1 MIGWIAF
8 GITFIALL
16 LSLWYNF
23 KFARIIIKVEDSI
36 TESLD
41 ILDKR
46 YQSIAKV
53 LEMPLFFDSPQVRQV
68 IDDIRLCR
76 DAILYTANSIAVI
89 EEENDG
95 KDKEV

>member
-8 GITFIALL
+8 GITFIALIV
-16 LSLWYNF
+16 SLWYNF

-53 LEMPLFFDSPQVRQV
+53 LDMPLFFDSPQVRQV
-68 IDDIRLCR
+68 IDDMRLCR

>member
-41 ILDKR
+41 ILD
-46 YQSIAKV
+46 I
-53 LEMPLFFDSPQVRQV
+53 LERSMANLETRLMETRKCGLKS
-68 IDDIRLCR
+68 DDKNALLACVFR
-76 DAILYTANSIAVI
+76 
-89 EEENDG
+89 
-95 KDKEV
+95 